1 MDLSFLQQTFY
12 DIPLS
17 RYLLAIGVLLVA
29 LALKRVFAHLVS
41 RIAFPF
47 AEKTETVYDDLFLA
61 AINKPLELLFVIG
74 GFWVGVQI
82 LQLPIEPVNA
92 KVFAYGVLKL
102 LITVDV
108 AWAVY
113 NLVYLAE
120 VWISQW
126 VSSAESE
133 LDDHLL
139 PFVRKFLRIAVV
151 VIATL
156 IVVQNLGFSIT
167 GLIASLGIGG
177 LAVALA
183 AQDTLA
189 NVFGS
194 FMIIA
199 DRPFR
204 IGDVIKYDS
213 VEGKVEEVGFRS
225 TRIRTFDRALVS
237 VPNRLIT
244 NTAVT
249 NMTRITERRVRIIIG
264 VTYDTKPAQMRQAV
278 EAIRTLLAAHEGLDQ
293 TSSLVY
299 FNDFGASSLDI
310 LVQYFT
316 LTTVMPEHLAIREE
330 IGLQIMD
337 ALERLGLQI
346 AFPSRTLY
354 LHQLPAAESPAQ

>member
-1 MDLSFLQQTFY
+1 MDISFLQQTFFE
-12 DIPLS
+12 ITVG
-17 RYLLAIGVLLVA
+17 RYLLALGVLLVV
-29 LALKRVFAHLVS
+29 LALKRVFAHLFA

-47 AEKTETVYDDLFLA
+47 AEKTDTIYDDLFLA
-61 AINKPLELLFVIG
+61 AINKPLELLFVIA

-82 LQLPIEPVNA
+82 LQLPVEPVNA
-92 KVFAYGVLKL
+92 RNFAYGILKL

-108 AWAVY
+108 AWALY
-113 NLVYLAE
+113 NLVNLAE

-126 VSSAESE
+126 VSSSESE

-151 VIATL
+151 IVAAL
-156 IVVQNLGFSIT
+156 VVVQNLGFSIS

-199 DRPFR
+199 DRPFH
-204 IGDVIKYDS
+204 IGDMIKYDS

-225 TRIRTFDRALVS
+225 TRIRTLDRSLVS
-237 VPNRLIT
+237 VPNRLVANSCI
-244 NTAVT
+244 N
-249 NMTRITERRVRIIIG
+249 NLTRMTERRVKITLSL
-264 VTYDTKPAQMRQAV
+264 TYGTTPAQLRQAV
-278 EAIRTLLAAHEGLDQ
+278 ESIRALLAAHAGLDQ

-316 LTTVMPEHLAIREE
+316 LTTAMPEHLAIREE

-337 ALERLGLQI
+337 ELERLGLQL
-346 AFPSRTLY
+346 AFPSRTVY
-354 LHQLPAAESPAQ
+354 LHQMPGEESKAS

>member
-1 MDLSFLQQTFY
+1 MDLNFLQQTFF

-17 RYLLAIGVLLVA
+17 RYLLALGILIVV
-29 LALKRVFAHLVS
+29 LALKRVFAHLVAK
-41 RIAFPF
+41 IAFPY

-61 AINKPLELLFVIG
+61 ATNKPLELLFVIA

-82 LQLPIEPVNA
+82 LQLPVEPLNA
-92 KVFAYGVLKL
+92 KRFAYGILKL

-113 NLVYLAE
+113 NLITLVE

-126 VSSAESE
+126 VSNAESE
-133 LDDHLL
+133 LDNHLL

-151 VIATL
+151 VVAAL
-156 IVVQNLGFSIT
+156 VAVQNLGFSIA

-204 IGDVIKYDS
+204 IGDAIKYDS

-225 TRIRTFDRALVS
+225 TRIRTLDRALVS

-249 NMTRITERRVRIIIG
+249 NLSRITERRVRITIG
-264 VTYDTKPAQMRQAV
+264 VTYDTTPTQMRQAL
-278 EAIRTLLAAHEGLDQ
+278 EAIRALLAAHEGLDQ
-293 TSSLVY
+293 TSSMVY

-316 LTTVMPEHLAIREE
+316 LTTLIPEHLAIREE

-337 ALERLGLQI
+337 ELARRGVQI
-346 AFPSRTLY
+346 AFPSRTVY
-354 LHQLPAAESPAQ
+354 LHPSLAAESPAQ

>member
-1 MDLSFLQQTFY
+1 MDSTFFQQTFF
-12 DIPLS
+12 DISLS
-17 RYLLAIGVLLVA
+17 RYLLATGILLVA
-29 LALKRVFAHLVS
+29 LALKRAFAHLVAK
-41 RIAFPF
+41 IAFPF
-47 AEKTETVYDDLFLA
+47 AQKTETVYDDLFLA

-74 GFWVGVQI
+74 GFWVGVQV

-92 KVFAYGVLKL
+92 KGFSYGVLKL

-108 AWAVY
+108 AWAIY
-113 NLVYLAE
+113 NLVYLVE

-139 PFVRKFLRIAVV
+139 PFVRKFLRITV
-151 VIATL
+151 VIVAVL
-156 IVVQNLGFSIT
+156 VVVQNLGFSIA

-204 IGDVIKYDS
+204 IGDMIKYDS

-225 TRIRTFDRALVS
+225 TRIRTLDRALVS

-249 NMTRITERRVRIIIG
+249 NMTRITERRVRITIG
-264 VTYDTKPAQMRQAV
+264 VTYHTTPAQMRQAL
-278 EAIRTLLAAHEGLDQ
+278 EAIRALLAAHAGLDQ

-316 LTTVMPEHLAIREE
+316 LTTVIAEHLAIREE
-330 IGLQIMD
+330 IGLQIMEE
-337 ALERLGLQI
+337 LERLGLQI
-346 AFPSRTLY
+346 AFPSRTVY
-354 LHQLPAAESPAQ
+354 LQSLTAAESAAP

>member
-1 MDLSFLQQTFY
+1 MDLNFLQQTFF

-17 RYLLAIGVLLVA
+17 RYLLALGILLVV
-29 LALKRVFAHLVS
+29 LALKRVFAHLVAK
-41 RIAFPF
+41 IAFPF
-47 AEKTETVYDDLFLA
+47 AEKTDTVYDDLFLA

-82 LQLPIEPVNA
+82 LQLPAEPVTARN
-92 KVFAYGVLKL
+92 FAHATLKL
-102 LITVDV
+102 LLTIDV

-113 NLVYLAE
+113 NLINLVE
-120 VWISQW
+120 VWIGQW
-126 VSSAESE
+126 VNSAESE
-133 LDDHLL
+133 LDNHLL
-139 PFVRKFLRIAVV
+139 PLVRKFLRIAVV
-151 VIATL
+151 VIAAL
-156 IVVQNLGFSIT
+156 VVVQNLGFSIA

-204 IGDVIKYDS
+204 IGDMIKYDS

-249 NMTRITERRVRIIIG
+249 NMTRITERRVRISIG
-264 VTYDTKPAQMRQAV
+264 VTYATTPAQMRQAV
-278 EAIRTLLAAHEGLDQ
+278 EAIRALLAAHEGLDQ

-316 LTTVMPEHLAIREE
+316 LTTVIPEHLAIREE

-354 LHQLPAAESPAQ
+354 LHQMPAVESPAQ

>member
-1 MDLSFLQQTFY
+1 MDIGFLQQTFFT
-12 DIPLS
+12 IPVS

-29 LALKRVFAHLVS
+29 LALKRVFAHLFAK
-41 RIAFPF
+41 IAFPF
-47 AEKTETVYDDLFLA
+47 AEKTDTIYDDLFLA
-61 AINKPLELLFVIG
+61 AINKPLELLFIIG

-82 LQLPIEPVNA
+82 LQLPLELVNA
-92 KVFAYGVLKL
+92 RKFAYGALKL
-102 LITVDV
+102 LLTIDV
-108 AWAVY
+108 AWAIY
-113 NLVYLAE
+113 NLVNLVE

-151 VIATL
+151 IVAALVVI
-156 IVVQNLGFSIT
+156 QNLGFSIA

-199 DRPFR
+199 DRPFH
-204 IGDVIKYDS
+204 IGDMIKYDN

-225 TRIRTFDRALVS
+225 TRIRTFDRSLVS
-237 VPNRLIT
+237 VPNRLVT
-244 NTAVT
+244 NTAI
-249 NMTRITERRVRIIIG
+249 NNLTRMTERRVRITISL
-264 VTYDTKPAQMRQAV
+264 TYDTTPAQLRQAV
-278 EAIRTLLAAHEGLDQ
+278 ESIRTVLADHAGLDQ

-316 LTTVMPEHLAIREE
+316 LTTVYADHLAIREE
-330 IGLQIMD
+330 IGLQIMEE
-337 ALERLGLQI
+337 LERLGLHF
-346 AFPSRTLY
+346 AFPSRTIY
-354 LHQLPAAESPAQ
+354 LHPLPGAESPAQ

>member
-1 MDLSFLQQTFY
+1 MDISFLQQTFF
-12 DIPLS
+12 DITVG
-17 RYLLAIGVLLVA
+17 RYLLAIGILLVA
-29 LALKRVFAHLVS
+29 LALKRVFAHLFA

-47 AEKTETVYDDLFLA
+47 AEKTDTIYDDLFLV

-82 LQLPIEPVNA
+82 LQLPTEPINA
-92 KVFAYGVLKL
+92 AKFAHGVLKL

-108 AWAVY
+108 AWAAY
-113 NLVYLAE
+113 NLVSLAE
-120 VWISQW
+120 VWLSQW
-126 VSSAESE
+126 VSSSESD

-139 PFVRKFLRIAVV
+139 PFARKFLRIAVV
-151 VIATL
+151 IIAVL
-156 IVVQNLGFSIT
+156 IVVQNLGFSIA

-204 IGDVIKYDS
+204 IGDMIKYDN

-225 TRIRTFDRALVS
+225 TRIRTLDRSLVS

-244 NTAVT
+244 NTAV
-249 NMTRITERRVRIIIG
+249 NNLTRMSERRVRITISL
-264 VTYDTKPAQMRQAV
+264 TYDTTPAQMRQAV
-278 EAIRTLLAAHEGLDQ
+278 ESIRTILAGHVGLDQ

-316 LTTVMPEHLAIREE
+316 LSTGIPEHLAIREE
-330 IGLQIMD
+330 IGLQIMEE
-337 ALERLGLQI
+337 LEQLGLRF
-346 AFPSRTLY
+346 AFPSRTVY
-354 LHQLPAAESPAQ
+354 LHPLPEAANPVQ